1 MVERKI
7 PIREVVYCP
16 ICNVVSQWYRE
27 ACTFKVRLG
36 FAELLVAASAVAVVG
51 LLVVALV
58 YDWTYGLIP
67 ALTYGLAIAVSYG
80 VYARFREIEAESTV
94 PFESVVHFKVI
105 DTKGECTLG
114 RRTGDVIKVG
124 PAGGITPT
132 LCAPA
137 AFALRR
143 AATDASRGS
152 VDEWCC
158 PIHDHMLVFRVG
170 EDDRAAAAPTS
181 D

>member
-1 MVERKI
+1 M
-7 PIREVVYCP
+7 
-16 ICNVVSQWYRE
+16 
-27 ACTFKVRLG
+27 CTVKVRLG

-80 VYARFREIEAESTV
+80 VYTRFREIEAESAV
-94 PFESVVHFKVI
+94 PFESVMHFRVV
-105 DTKGECTLG
+105 DTRGECTLG
-114 RRTGDVIKVG
+114 RKTGDVIKVG
-124 PAGGITPT
+124 PAGGVTPT
-132 LCAPA
+132 LCLPA

-143 AATDASRGS
+143 AAVDASRGS

-158 PIHDHMLVFRVG
+158 PVYDHMLVFRVG
-170 EDDRAAAAPTS
+170 EDHRVAAPPTANN
-181 D
+181 